1 MKVSWLISIYL
12 FFVFLKVYKINANVL
27 NVCKGPRTNYKTKSY
42 KQITANARYQNKKL
56 GKQYTNGLKRGVV
69 TTVTK
74 IKNGF
79 GSTTSGVDCMKL
91 LYKNVK

>member
-1 MKVSWLISIYL
+1 MINFNLPL
-12 FFVFLKVYKINANVL
+12 FAFLKVYKINVNVL

-56 GKQYTNGLKRGVV
+56 GKQYTNGLKCGVV

-79 GSTTSGVDCMKL
+79 ESTPSGWIALNYCTKI
-91 LYKNVK
+91 

>member
-1 MKVSWLISIYL
+1 M
-12 FFVFLKVYKINANVL
+12 KVYKINANVL

-56 GKQYTNGLKRGVV
+56 GKQYTDGLKHRVV

-74 IKNGF
+74 IQNGF
-79 GSTTSGVDCMKL
+79 GLTPSGWIALSYCTRYNK
-91 LYKNVK
+91 